1 MRMPETK
8 CLRMGPSLETRSPAV
23 TWLPKMS
30 NIFYKKEL
38 IFSKHNV
45 NVPCLV
51 KTLKVSFTVNLFLN
65 KVLAPQ
71 APRRGIPFSHAST
84 SSTSL
89 LTGLSS
95 LDPLLVNTVTERTWS

>member
-8 CLRMGPSLETRSPAV
+8 CLRREPSWETRSPAV

-71 APRRGIPFSHAST
+71 APRRGIPVSHAST